1 MFAFTATSSVPYERL
16 VNNCIARPTVLKF
29 KSEYEMVK
37 GVSPVTDAAIVQVLD
52 AAGVLVALGAD
63 VAKYYDKK
71 PIIIIRHEDQEES
84 IIKLLK
90 AEQYKYALGADR
102 AVLADIRQWD
112 YGVLIL
118 SPEQG

>member
-1 MFAFTATSSVPYERL
+1 VFAFTATSSVPYERL

-90 AEQYKYALGADR
+90 AE
-102 AVLADIRQWD
+102 
-112 YGVLIL
+112 
-118 SPEQG
+118 

>member
-102 AVLADIRQWD
+102 
-112 YGVLIL
+112 GVFANI
-118 SPEQG
+118 